1 MIISH
6 GKLVASDTAENLTT
20 LFAGKT
26 TLKLEIKAAKDQA
39 QAVLSGVEGIDSIDW
54 TDSEA
59 GTVLAEIHPTDNA
72 DIREALFTA
81 FAQEKLPLL

>member
-1 MIISH
+1 M
-6 GKLVASDTAENLTT
+6 
-20 LFAGKT
+20 
-26 TLKLEIKAAKDQA
+26 
-39 QAVLSGVEGIDSIDW
+39 LSGVEGIDSIDW

-59 GTVLAEIHPTDNA
+59 GTVLAEIHPADNA